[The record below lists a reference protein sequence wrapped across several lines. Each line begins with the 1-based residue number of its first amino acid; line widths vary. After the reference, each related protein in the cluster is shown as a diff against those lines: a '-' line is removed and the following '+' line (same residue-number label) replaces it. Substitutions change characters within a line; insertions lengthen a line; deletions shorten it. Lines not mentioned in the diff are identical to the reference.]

1 MHFQEKNK
9 WKPDKKVTVQ
19 VRIF

>member
-19 VRIF
+19 VRLF